1 MTEIQNFY
9 SKLYD
14 KNSYNLDERSTDNFL
29 HKVDIQKL
37 SSKHKEILD
46 KKLTRAELLGA
57 LKTFDRNKTPG
68 NDGLTVEF
76 YLAFWPLLEKY
87 LVDSL
92 NFSHEHGQLSSS
104 QKQAMIT
111 LLEKKGKDKRF
122 IDNWRPIS
130 LINVD
135 GKNCLK
141 GIG

>member
-46 KKLTRAELLGA
+46 KKLTIAELFGA

-76 YLAFWPLLEKY
+76 YLAFWPLLEKC
-87 LVDSL
+87 LLDSL
-92 NFSHEHGQLSSS
+92 NFSHEHAWS
-104 QKQAMIT
+104 I
-111 LLEKKGKDKRF
+111 
-122 IDNWRPIS
+122 
-130 LINVD
+130 V
-135 GKNCLK
+135 
-141 GIG
+141 